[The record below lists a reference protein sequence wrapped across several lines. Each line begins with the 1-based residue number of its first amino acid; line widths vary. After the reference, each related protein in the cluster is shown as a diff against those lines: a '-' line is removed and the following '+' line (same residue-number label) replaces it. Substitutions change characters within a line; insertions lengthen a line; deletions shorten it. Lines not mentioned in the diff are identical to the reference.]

1 LIHAIILAG
10 GKGTRFWPLSRET
23 WPKQMLNIIGEDTL
37 LRQTIKRLKGFISLG
52 NVWIITTDNLAQ
64 NIRFHLKP
72 PGNDVNRIR
81 FVIEPSGRNTA
92 PAVALAAMILNKLSS
107 DGQRSFYCSISMR
120 SNTLNHV
127 Q

>member
-1 LIHAIILAG
+1 
-10 GKGTRFWPLSRET
+10 
-23 WPKQMLNIIGEDTL
+23 MLNIIGEDTL